1 MRIQIHTSVKPLV
14 LKTVKQNRLVS
25 NIGKGREGKP
35 DWKIPSD
42 RLVFVTNVLV
52 MRENTRRWAMM
63 NECFNL
69 NK

>member
-1 MRIQIHTSVKPLV
+1 MRIHIHTSVKPLV

-25 NIGKGREGKP
+25 NIGKGKP
-35 DWKIPSD
+35 DWKVPSD

-52 MRENTRRWAMM
+52 MRENARRWAMM